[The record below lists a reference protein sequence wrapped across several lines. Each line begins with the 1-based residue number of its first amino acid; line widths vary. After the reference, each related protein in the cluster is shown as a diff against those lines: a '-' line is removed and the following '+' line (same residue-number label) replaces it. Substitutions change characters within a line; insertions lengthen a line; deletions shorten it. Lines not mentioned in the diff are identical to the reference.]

1 MFLIYNLIFFGI
13 TLTFWRQSLKIIWLK
28 ILQTKFLE
36 TVGSQQY
43 FRQNSNFRRIFA
55 NKKVNFRNNMVTI
68 IFALTVYIQCTDVV
82 NYIDALYT
90 LYSNMSIYNPIMHLP
105 PKAWWLYTMNI
116 NYVIIRM
123 MCDIIGN

>member
-1 MFLIYNLIFFGI
+1 MQVSNL
-13 TLTFWRQSLKIIWLK
+13 KK

-55 NKKVNFRNNMVTI
+55 NKRVNFRNNMVTI

-105 PKAWWLYTMNI
+105 PKAW
-116 NYVIIRM
+116 
-123 MCDIIGN
+123 